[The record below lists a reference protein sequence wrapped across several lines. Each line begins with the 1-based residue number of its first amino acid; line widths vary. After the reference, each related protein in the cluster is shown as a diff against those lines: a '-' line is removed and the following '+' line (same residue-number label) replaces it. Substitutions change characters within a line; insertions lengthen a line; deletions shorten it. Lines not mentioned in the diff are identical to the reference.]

1 MDQHETLL
9 LLPGLLC
16 DARLWRDQIE
26 AFSASRRVVV
36 ACLTSHESIAGMA
49 EAALAGLD
57 GPLAVAGLSMGG
69 YVALE
74 IARRAPGQV
83 KRLALFD
90 TSARPDTPEQ
100 TERRRGLLALSQS
113 GQFRGVTPRLLPMLV
128 HPSRLDGPLAAEV
141 MAMAERV
148 GRDAFLRQQT
158 AIMGRVDSRPDLPA
172 ICAKEGPAICRVWK
186 CRKR

>member
-57 GPLAVAGLSMGG
+57 GPLAVAGLSMG
-69 YVALE
+69 
-74 IARRAPGQV
+74 
-83 KRLALFD
+83 
-90 TSARPDTPEQ
+90 
-100 TERRRGLLALSQS
+100 
-113 GQFRGVTPRLLPMLV
+113 
-128 HPSRLDGPLAAEV
+128 
-141 MAMAERV
+141 AMWRW
-148 GRDAFLRQQT
+148 R
-158 AIMGRVDSRPDLPA
+158 LPA
-172 ICAKEGPAICRVWK
+172 APPGR
-186 CRKR
+186 